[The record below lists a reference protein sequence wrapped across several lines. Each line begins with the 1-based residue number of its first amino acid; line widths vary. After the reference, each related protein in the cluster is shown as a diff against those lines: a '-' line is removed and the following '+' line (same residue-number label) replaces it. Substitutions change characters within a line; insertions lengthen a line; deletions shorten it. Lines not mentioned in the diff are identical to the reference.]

1 MNVLIIG
8 NGGREAALAWKI
20 AQSNVVESVLIS
32 PLHPAATTLHAKI
45 KTSETI
51 PDKKFDLA
59 VIGPEI
65 PLGEGLADQLR
76 VRGIPT
82 VGPSQKAA
90 QLEISKAFAK
100 EAMLAAEIPTARSA
114 TFTTSAEARAF
125 VDLCD
130 WEGIVVKADG
140 PAAGKGVVVAQD
152 KKEALR
158 AISGFFDGSWLGM
171 KVNCL
176 VLEEKLVGPEI
187 SVFALCAG
195 EKFVWLDSARDHKR
209 LKENDLG
216 PNTGGMGTVSP
227 VLDFN
232 EKEKTFVKD
241 HVFAPLL
248 KLMVQRGTP
257 FQGFL
262 FAGLMRTKAGLKVL
276 EFNVRMGDPETQ
288 VVLPRMT
295 DDLVPWLIGCATNNF
310 PKGSPVFSPEVCVH
324 VVLAAPGYPGTEGE
338 KVRLGD
344 EVYWSPSV
352 AKKYLSFP
360 AGLTL
365 KDDKWVTRGGRILG
379 VTGIGMD
386 LKEARTHALTKIEKF
401 AFEGSQWRRDIG
413 GSL

>member
-1 MNVLIIG
+1 MKVLIVG

-20 AQSNVVESVLIS
+20 AQSNLVETVLIC
-32 PLHPAATTLHAKI
+32 PLHPAATTLHRKI
-45 KTSETI
+45 KTTENI
-51 PDKKFDLA
+51 PDHHFDLA
-59 VIGPEI
+59 VIGPEL

-76 VRGIPT
+76 ARKIPT

-90 QLEISKAFAK
+90 QLEISKSFAK
-100 EAMLAAEIPTARSA
+100 EAMLSAEIPTARSA
-114 TFTTSAEARAF
+114 TFTSSAEARAF

-130 WEGIVVKADG
+130 WEGVVVKADG

-158 AISGFFDGSWLGM
+158 AISGFFDGTWLGI
-171 KVNCL
+171 KVDCL
-176 VLEEKLVGPEI
+176 VLEEKLQGPEI

-227 VLDFN
+227 VLDFS
-232 EKEKTFVKD
+232 ESEKTFVKER
-241 HVFAPLL
+241 VFAPLL
-248 KLMVQRGTP
+248 KLMVKRGTP

-262 FAGLMRTKAGLKVL
+262 FAGLMRTKMGLQVL

-288 VVLPRMT
+288 VVLPRMK
-295 DDLVPWLIGCATNNF
+295 DDLVPWLVGCATNNF
-310 PKGSPVFSPEVCVH
+310 PEGAPEFSQDVCVH
-324 VVLAAPGYPGTEGE
+324 IVLAAPGYPGTEGE

-344 EVYWSPSV
+344 EVNWSPSD
-352 AKKYLSFP
+352 AIKCHSFP
-360 AGLTL
+360 AGLML
-365 KDDKWVTRGGRILG
+365 KEDKWVTRGGRILG
-379 VTGIGMD
+379 VTGIGAD
-386 LKEARTHALTKIEKF
+386 LKTARTHALEIIEKF

-413 GSL
+413 GPL

>member
-1 MNVLIIG
+1 MKVLIIG

-20 AQSNVVESVLIS
+20 SQSNLIETVLIS
-32 PLHPAATTLHAKI
+32 PLHPAATTLHTKI
-45 KTSETI
+45 KTSEKI
-51 PDKKFDLA
+51 PEDKFDLA

-76 VRGIPT
+76 ARGIPT

-90 QLEISKAFAK
+90 QLEISKAYAK
-100 EAMLAAEIPTARSA
+100 EAMHAAEIPTARSA
-114 TFTTSAEARAF
+114 IFNSNTEARAF

-130 WEGIVVKADG
+130 WEGVVVKADG

-171 KVNCL
+171 KVNCV
-176 VLEEKLVGPEI
+176 VLEEKLEGPEI
-187 SVFALCAG
+187 SVFALCSS

-227 VLDFN
+227 VLDFS
-232 EKEKTFVKD
+232 EAEKTFVEER
-241 HVFAPLL
+241 VFAPLL
-248 KLMVQRGTP
+248 KLMVQRGIP

-288 VVLPRMT
+288 VVLPRMK
-295 DDLVPWLIGCATNNF
+295 DDLVPWLVGCATNNF
-310 PKGSPVFSPEVCVH
+310 PNGSPLFSPDVCVH

-344 EVYWSPSV
+344 EVNWSASV
-352 AKKYLSFP
+352 AKKDLSFP

-379 VTGIGMD
+379 VTGIGAD
-386 LKEARTHALTKIEKF
+386 LKEARTNALTKIEKYS
-401 AFEGSQWRRDIG
+401 FEGSQWRRDIG
-413 GSL
+413 GPL